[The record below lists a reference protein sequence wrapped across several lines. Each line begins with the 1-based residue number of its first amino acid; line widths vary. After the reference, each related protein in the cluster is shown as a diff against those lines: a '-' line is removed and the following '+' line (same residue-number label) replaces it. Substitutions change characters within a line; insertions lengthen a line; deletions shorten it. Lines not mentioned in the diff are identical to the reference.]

1 MADLMTASPL
11 IPKLMSGDRLTRDEF
26 ERRYDAMPEL
36 KKAELIEGVV
46 YMASPVR
53 HRHHSRPDRILQVWL
68 GHYEEFTPGLDSGT
82 NGSVRLDNDNVL
94 QPDLFLR
101 LPEHAGGRSRVG
113 DADYIEGPPELVC
126 EVAASSVSYDL
137 HQKLHVYRRH
147 GVREY
152 LVHRV
157 DDGVWRSRSFPGLW
171 LSPAALLSEDLP
183 GLRALVVRGCHTPEH
198 AVFCERLRSL

>member
-147 GVREY
+147 GVRE
-152 LVHRV
+152 
-157 DDGVWRSRSFPGLW
+157 P
-171 LSPAALLSEDLP
+171 
-183 GLRALVVRGCHTPEH
+183 
-198 AVFCERLRSL
+198 